1 MPVTRKQSRSS
12 SVSNISSPNP
22 TQAPAQASATSPVAV
37 NPSDFCGCGESE
49 NGRLMIS
56 CTECGQWWHD
66 NCAGLSK
73 SDLDKHKSNPNADF
87 KCPICV
93 VKSIKQPTVCNLLI
107 TTLRDNTISQYQV
120 ANHSHSTSTI
130 APNLP
135 TSNSVESSHPGEE
148 ENVLIIDRIA
158 NPRDYIESDS
168 IKREIN
174 RCKPSLTVKHAYSL
188 AGGGIAIHL
197 PNTEA
202 KAQAKSPWPSDAFG
216 KSNISVHEPT
226 KNLPLCDLVIKD
238 VHCNIPESEI
248 QHDIEK
254 KYQTKVEVKRFWSN
268 RSNNP
273 LPLVKVKVNADLY
286 QHALVNGLEFKGK
299 SHVCKPKQ
307 NYKVIRCYNCQHF
320 GHISKTCKH
329 ISLCKV
335 CSEHHDNHTQVC
347 CAQPKCVNCG
357 GHHPS
362 YSVQCPTFKLVVQ
375 RLRSRTLTNTT
386 PNGV

>member
-1 MPVTRKQSRSS
+1 MPVTRKQSRSN
-12 SVSNISSPNP
+12 SVNSPNPVQAP
-22 TQAPAQASATSPVAV
+22 TQAPTTSPVVV
-37 NPSDFCGCGESE
+37 NASDFCGCGESE

-73 SDLDKHKSNPNADF
+73 SDLDKHKSNPSAEF
-87 KCPICV
+87 KCPVCV
-93 VKSIKQPTVCNLLI
+93 VKSIKQPIVCNLLI
-107 TTLRDNTISQYQV
+107 KTLRDNTISQHQ
-120 ANHSHSTSTI
+120 ANHSHSTPITTPSS
-130 APNLP
+130 LD
-135 TSNSVESSHPGEE
+135 SNTEEPLQSREE

-158 NPRDYIESDS
+158 NPRDYVESDS

-202 KAQAKSPWPSDAFG
+202 KTQAKSPWPSDAFG
-216 KSNISVHEPT
+216 ESNISIHEPN
-226 KNLPLCDLVIKD
+226 KNLPSSTLVVRD

-248 QHDIEK
+248 QSDIEK
-254 KYQTKVEVKRFWSN
+254 NYQTKVEVKRFWSN

-273 LPLVKVKVNADLY
+273 LPLVKIKVNANLY
-286 QHALVNGLEFKGK
+286 HHALAKGLEFKGK
-299 SHVCKPKQ
+299 SHHCKPKQ

-335 CSEHHDNHTQVC
+335 CSEHHDNHIQVC

-357 GHHPS
+357 GNHPS
-362 YSVQCPTFKLVVQ
+362 YSAHCPTFKLVVQ
-375 RLRSRTLTNTT
+375 RLKSRTLINTT